1 MLHMIHLTHAFEISS
16 PSGRR
21 WSADAA
27 FLDEDNTLMLHM
39 IHLTHAFELSS
50 PSGQRWSAD
59 AIFSGQRQHSDAL
72 MLHMIHLTRA
82 FELSSPSGRRWSADA
97 VFPDE
102 GNTLM
107 LRMSLD
113 DLANLRDRPTHVN
126 APVTA
131 FGAMRADRYEQVRG
145 DE

>member
-27 FLDEDNTLMLHM
+27 FLDEDNT
-39 IHLTHAFELSS
+39 
-50 PSGQRWSAD
+50 
-59 AIFSGQRQHSDAL
+59 L

>member
-1 MLHMIHLTHAFEISS
+1 ME
-16 PSGRR
+16 RR
-21 WSADAA
+21 
-27 FLDEDNTLMLHM
+27 
-39 IHLTHAFELSS
+39 
-50 PSGQRWSAD
+50 PY
-59 AIFSGQRQHSDAL
+59 FSGQRQHSDAL
-72 MLHMIHLTRA
+72 MLRMFHLKLA
-82 FELSSPSGRRWSADA
+82 FKRSSPSGRRWSADA